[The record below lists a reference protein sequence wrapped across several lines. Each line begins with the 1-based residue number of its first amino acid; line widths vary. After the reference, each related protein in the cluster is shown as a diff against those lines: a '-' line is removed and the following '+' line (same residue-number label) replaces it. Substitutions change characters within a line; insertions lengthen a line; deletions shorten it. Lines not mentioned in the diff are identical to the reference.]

1 LKLDCGG
8 VVPPQL
14 ANIVGNS
21 PSSHS
26 FSWQAKCQSKEQC
39 KEFPMNRKLIASLLL
54 GAVIGISGAA
64 QAENT
69 IKGINVSEADWPRVQ
84 EKCTALVGAE
94 KADNQVT
101 SSTESST
108 ESGTDSNSTD
118 KSSDQV
124 GSEMNADLATSIDL
138 DTIVYQDCV
147 DAGLVTTP

>member
-1 LKLDCGG
+1 
-8 VVPPQL
+8 
-14 ANIVGNS
+14 
-21 PSSHS
+21 
-26 FSWQAKCQSKEQC
+26 
-39 KEFPMNRKLIASLLL
+39 MNRKLIASLLL

-84 EKCTALVGAE
+84 EKCTALAAAE
-94 KADNQVT
+94 KVDDSTT
-101 SSTESST
+101 STTTSDSS
-108 ESGTDSNSTD
+108 SGGTDSGS
-118 KSSDQV
+118 SSDSQGSSDKV